1 MNFQAFLD
9 HSETAVTIAKDGNA
23 IYVNKAFLQMYK
35 FESSEEILNKS
46 LMQIVAPSSL
56 SLVTERIEKRKKGEN
71 LEFSTFEVNGI
82 KQDGSPINVEITTFP
97 FSSEGV
103 EYVGATIY
111 DITERKKIQEALGT
125 SEFEHRIIVE
135 NSPIGILFLD
145 KNGAATRANKKFSE
159 IIGTPVEK
167 MIGFNT
173 IERIPYEGVKQALIK
188 GIIHGEPSVY
198 EGEYTSITAKKKSF
212 VRYHISPLNPGT
224 NSEAILLA
232 EDITDRKNAED
243 ELLIAKSQ
251 AESANLAKSAFLA
264 NMSHEIRTPLN
275 SILGFSQ
282 ILDTIIPDKDKKV
295 REYVNYI
302 EQSGMHLLNIV
313 NDILDLSKIEAGK
326 LNIDKKPIGIFNLIV
341 DVVTSVTVK
350 DNRRVEIDVSD
361 DIGTALVDPTR
372 IRQVIYNLLS
382 NAIKYTNQDKPIGI
396 IGRGEGN
403 KIILTVWD
411 EGLGIPNDQLS
422 KIFEPFERASNVSS
436 REGGTGLGLTII
448 KRLVEMHNGK
458 ISVESTVGQGSRFI
472 VELPCREVQ
481 VPTEPILHDK
491 WEIPVDHSIDFAK
504 LRLLIVE
511 DNLSNR
517 KVISTYLEGAGIS
530 FEIVDTGEDALELV
544 DKNSYDIILMDIG
557 LPGIS
562 GTETMKRIR
571 KKIRENLIIL
581 AVSAYNMA
589 GDEDKFI
596 SEGFDGY
603 VPKPISFRILTSVMK
618 RLIKSNRESK
628 TS

>member
-1 MNFQAFLD
+1 
-9 HSETAVTIAKDGNA
+9 
-23 IYVNKAFLQMYK
+23 
-35 FESSEEILNKS
+35 
-46 LMQIVAPSSL
+46 
-56 SLVTERIEKRKKGEN
+56 
-71 LEFSTFEVNGI
+71 
-82 KQDGSPINVEITTFP
+82 
-97 FSSEGV
+97 
-103 EYVGATIY
+103 
-111 DITERKKIQEALGT
+111 
-125 SEFEHRIIVE
+125 
-135 NSPIGILFLD
+135 
-145 KNGAATRANKKFSE
+145 
-159 IIGTPVEK
+159 
-167 MIGFNT
+167 MI
-173 IERIPYEGVKQALIK
+173 
-188 GIIHGEPSVY
+188 
-198 EGEYTSITAKKKSF
+198 
-212 VRYHISPLNPGT
+212 
-224 NSEAILLA
+224 
-232 EDITDRKNAED
+232 
-243 ELLIAKSQ
+243 
-251 AESANLAKSAFLA
+251 
-264 NMSHEIRTPLN
+264 
-275 SILGFSQ
+275 
-282 ILDTIIPDKDKKV
+282 
-295 REYVNYI
+295 
-302 EQSGMHLLNIV
+302 
-313 NDILDLSKIEAGK
+313 
-326 LNIDKKPIGIFNLIV
+326 KKPIGIFNLIV

-571 KKIRENLIIL
+571 KKNLENLIIL